1 MPTIAASASQAGQ
14 RIFIGAILTRP
25 AALCVQSYNAPVQR
39 EPAAGRTFACQ
50 VRVYYEDVDIGGV
63 VYYANYLRYFERARS
78 DWLRSLG
85 VNQERMAAV
94 EGIGFVV
101 ARAEIDFRMGARLD
115 DLLEVTVKLV
125 DKKKT
130 YFWLEQEAR
139 RPDGR
144 VCAAARIQAA
154 CVRHK
159 DMRPQPIP
167 ETLAA
172 RLAA

>member
-1 MPTIAASASQAGQ
+1 MQKAHH
-14 RIFIGAILTRP
+14 P
-25 AALCVQSYNAPVQR
+25 AQTPLFSLR
-39 EPAAGRTFACQ
+39 

-78 DWLRSLG
+78 EWLRSQG
-85 VNQERMAAV
+85 VNQEQLAAV

-101 ARAEIDFRMGARLD
+101 ARAEIDFKVGARLD
-115 DLLEVTVKLV
+115 DSLSVTVRVLET
-125 DKKKT
+125 KKT

-139 RPDGR
+139 LEDGR

-154 CVRHK
+154 CVRHR

-167 ETLAA
+167 DILAA
-172 RLAA
+172 RIAA

>member
-1 MPTIAASASQAGQ
+1 VSA
-14 RIFIGAILTRP
+14 FKIG
-25 AALCVQSYNAPVQR
+25 
-39 EPAAGRTFACQ
+39 

-101 ARAEIDFRMGARLD
+101 ARAEIDFRAGARLD
-115 DLLEVTVKLV
+115 DLLDVSVKLTE
-125 DKKKT
+125 KKKT
-130 YFWLEQEAR
+130 YFWLEQQASLAGGGH
-139 RPDGR
+139 PGR

-167 ETLAA
+167 DVLAA
-172 RLAA
+172 ALSHGLAA